1 MPLKK
6 ILLILVV
13 LSIPPGFFSGHEH
26 AVFFWHNIPS
36 VEAIFGGLGALLLML
51 LTKLMASFVS
61 KKEDFYD

>member
-13 LSIPPGFFSGHEH
+13 LSIPPGFFVGHEH

-36 VEAIFGGLGALLLML
+36 MEAIFGGLGALLLML